1 MELCVD
7 YFDHYYSRYC
17 LPVSYRCRIAA
28 ERQERR
34 FGCGFWRPGEPDG
47 IWSAWSG
54 FGSFSGDHVVGN
66 YFHADVDHAFDL
78 CGAAQWADFGAF
90 GSEAGA
96 NEIAAGV
103 NDSVSGRAADCTAES
118 GADSE
123 IVLQWSDGRPRPSCS
138 KLQFLSG
145 EDARVSIGSSLHSF
159 HFPDFSLHVFLLLRQ
174 PTKKGFSSLSSPMV
188 VVGPCPG
195 ITTVSSGNVI
205 TRSCRERMIFA

>member
-7 YFDHYYSRYC
+7 YFDHYYSRSC

-54 FGSFSGDHVVGN
+54 FGSFSRDHVVGN
-66 YFHADVDHAFDL
+66 HIYADIDHAFDL
-78 CGAAQWADFGAF
+78 CGAAQWADVRAY
-90 GSEAGA
+90 GSEDDA

-123 IVLQWSDGRPRPSCS
+123 IVVRGATGAVARPALSCS
-138 KLQFLSG
+138 SG
-145 EDARVSIGSSLHSF
+145 RARTSDSPSTLLFASRLFTSPSLAL
-159 HFPDFSLHVFLLLRQ
+159 PRQ
-174 PTKKGFSSLSSPMV
+174 RTRKGFSSLSSPMV

-195 ITTVSSGNVI
+195 ITTVSSGSVM